1 MVVSTGETAFYRKSP
16 TMAFDKEPDGYE
28 KTLLSDLQG
37 AWQNLRDT
45 VAGQSGLAGRERVLL
60 HIDEAM
66 SWESVRNLRSMRRS
80 LLLVRNLL
88 MQGDA
93 PEEVA
98 CWLQEVNGLLEE
110 TLRAHRAGEIP

>member
-37 AWQNLRDT
+37 AWQNLRT
-45 VAGQSGLAGRERVLL
+45 AVVEHAGFTGWDRALL

-66 SWESVRNLRSMRRS
+66 SWESVRDLRSMRRS

-88 MQGDA
+88 LQGEA